1 MGDFG
6 FPQGLKPRIFSS
18 ALARLKPRPFKAA
31 NDGRVAHTFKGAN
44 HVSAARTFNATRLC
58 GVPRDN
64 AELPVAVS
72 TRRAQAGEEGFI
84 LLAVVFLTVAV
95 LVALSVAAPKVA
107 ADIQRDREVET
118 VHRGQQYVRAIK
130 MYYKKFG
137 AYPPNLDALVK
148 SNDIR
153 FLRKRY
159 KDPMTGKDDW
169 KLIHFG
175 ENKTPSY
182 GFFGQA
188 IGGAGGS
195 TLAGV
200 GPQGATGSGGLFSGT
215 GSNGTGSSGSIFG
228 SDSGTQNGTQPGAQ
242 QGSQS
247 GTPTGTDPNAGGGSA
262 GAYGGANGASGTAGG
277 TNSGGGM
284 FSNSGFGS
292 SDNASPLTI
301 GGLGI
306 IGVESLS
313 PKLGI
318 LEWKKMKHYNE
329 WEFWYDPNAD
339 RMMVSSNTGAIGQPA
354 GSSSGFG
361 SQGPTPGSG
370 FSNSPGG
377 FSNQPNQPFGSSP
390 SQPSQ
395 PSQPQQPTQPQ
406 Q

>member
-1 MGDFG
+1 MTVRRNIGCKNQSASGVKARAG
-6 FPQGLKPRIFSS
+6 FAGFKYGLKPV
-18 ALARLKPRPFKAA
+18 PFYQS
-31 NDGRVAHTFKGAN
+31 GTGE
-44 HVSAARTFNATRLC
+44 TRA
-58 GVPRDN
+58 P
-64 AELPVAVS
+64 
-72 TRRAQAGEEGFI
+72 RRAGACEEGYI

-95 LVALSVAAPKVA
+95 LIALAVAAPKVA
-107 ADIQRDREVET
+107 ADIQRDREVEM

-137 AYPPNLDALVK
+137 AYPPTIDALVK

-169 KLIHFG
+169 HLIHFG

-182 GFFGQA
+182 GFFGQP

-200 GPQGATGSGGLFSGT
+200 GPQGATGSGGLFSG
-215 GSNGTGSSGSIFG
+215 NGTSGSGSSGSIFG
-228 SDSGTQNGTQPGAQ
+228 SSDPN
-242 QGSQS
+242 SQS
-247 GTPTGTDPNAGGGSA
+247 GTQTTPLAGATSGTDPNAG
-262 GAYGGANGASGTAGG
+262 ANGANGTAGG
-277 TNSGGGM
+277 TNSGGGL

-292 SDNASPLTI
+292 SSNSSPLTI

-306 IGVESLS
+306 IGVESTN

-318 LEWKKMKHYNE
+318 LEWKKKKHYNE

-339 RMMVSSNTGAIGQPA
+339 RMMISNNTGAIGQPA
-354 GSSSGFG
+354 AGTSGFG
-361 SQGPTPGSG
+361 NTSGGIGSPGSTPGG
-370 FSNSPGG
+370 I
-377 FSNQPNQPFGSSP
+377 SNQPA
-390 SQPSQ
+390 QPSQ
-395 PSQPQQPTQPQ
+395 PVQPTQPQ

>member
-1 MGDFG
+1 MTVQRTIGSKAGSASGAKAPVG
-6 FPQGLKPRIFSS
+6 FAGFVYGLKPAPIVQPGISS
-18 ALARLKPRPFKAA
+18 RQSGVSEAKMRLR
-31 NDGRVAHTFKGAN
+31 
-44 HVSAARTFNATRLC
+44 
-58 GVPRDN
+58 VPRRAR
-64 AELPVAVS
+64 AE
-72 TRRAQAGEEGFI
+72 EEGYI

-107 ADIQRDREVET
+107 ADIQRDREIEM

-200 GPQGATGSGGLFSGT
+200 GPQGSNTGSGGLFSGN
-215 GSNGTGSSGSIFG
+215 GSNGSGSSGSIFS
-228 SDSGTQNGTQPGAQ
+228 SDSGTQNGTQPNTP
-242 QGSQS
+242 S
-247 GTPTGTDPNAGGGSA
+247 GTDATAGGSTDPNAGASGTSA
-262 GAYGGANGASGTAGG
+262 ANGTNGTAGG
-277 TNSGGGM
+277 TNSGQGL

-292 SDNASPLTI
+292 SNNASPLTI

-306 IGVESLS
+306 IGVESTN

-318 LEWKKMKHYNE
+318 LEWKKKKHYNE

-339 RMMVSSNTGAIGQPA
+339 RMMVSNNTGAIGQPA

-377 FSNQPNQPFGSSP
+377 SSNQQNQPFGSSP
-390 SQPSQ
+390 TQ

-406 Q
+406 QQQ

>member
-1 MGDFG
+1 MGDPI
-6 FPQGLKPRIFSS
+6 FPQGLKPRIFSNG
-18 ALARLKPRPFKAA
+18 ALARLKPRPFK
-31 NDGRVAHTFKGAN
+31 TSN
-44 HVSAARTFNATRLC
+44 HFSA
-58 GVPRDN
+58 
-64 AELPVAVS
+64 
-72 TRRAQAGEEGFI
+72 RRAFKTLSNCGFFKSGLALPGSPRERRSRQGEQGYI

-107 ADIQRDREVET
+107 ADIQRDREIEM

-200 GPQGATGSGGLFSGT
+200 GPQGNTGAGGLFSGN
-215 GSNGTGSSGSIFG
+215 GSNGSGSSGSISG
-228 SDSGTQNGTQPGAQ
+228 SDSNAQNGAQ
-242 QGSQS
+242 T
-247 GTPTGTDPNAGGGSA
+247 GTPVGTDPNAGGSTDPNA
-262 GAYGGANGASGTAGG
+262 GANGANGTSGASGTAGG
-277 TNSGGGM
+277 TNPGGGA
-284 FSNSGFGS
+284 FSGGFGS
-292 SDNASPLTI
+292 SSNASPLTI

-306 IGVESLS
+306 IGVESTN

-318 LEWKKMKHYNE
+318 LEWKKKKHYNE

-339 RMMVSSNTGAIGQPA
+339 RMMVSNNTGAIGQPA
-354 GSSSGFG
+354 GSSGFG
-361 SQGPTPGSG
+361 SQGNTPGSG

-377 FSNQPNQPFGSSP
+377 FSNQQNPPIGSSP
-390 SQPSQ
+390 TQPV
-395 PSQPQQPTQPQ
+395 QPQQPTQPQ